1 MPLAK
6 RAWPW
11 VWKSPH
17 WNAYNSSCSPQNPG
31 YGKCPC
37 QNAHNPF
44 GSCWNLGYGKSPTPL
59 KHTWPWQWANVI
71 VKMHLAY
78 HIPIRTLVMVS
89 ILFGMH
95 MAHKNIFNISS
106 KTQIK
111 INYAFGITK
120 KVVSFPNKLFKISHK
135 LVYNPHSSSNIKKY
149 IHTISHM
156 KFPTTFWNRIAYE
169 SSKCYNVFS
178 LG

>member
-1 MPLAK
+1 MHIIHHVPLKTLAM
-6 RAWPW
+6 
-11 VWKSPH
+11 V
-17 WNAYNSSCSPQNPG
+17 NALVKMHITHSVLVETLVMVNP
-31 YGKCPC
+31 
-37 QNAHNPF
+37 
-44 GSCWNLGYGKSPTPL
+44 PTTWPL